1 VTNMNFQIWVVMVH
15 INFVST
21 AFYSYS

>member
-1 VTNMNFQIWVVMVH
+1 MNFQIWVVMVH